1 MTVAMTKPV
10 LKIDPEFQAKI
21 PPLSEAEFKQL
32 EENILRDGEVYDPIV
47 IWNGT
52 IVDGHNRYRIIQDHP
67 WLEWRVREMQFADKW
82 EAFDWMCANQLGRR
96 NLTDEQRTY
105 LIGKMYEARKHAT
118 GGAQNGNQFASKKHA
133 GENCRH
139 VSRKI
144 TKQGTAGEIAR
155 ELGTGERTVR
165 DAEQYSK
172 GIDAIRIIS
181 SNTAS
186 DILSGK
192 KKIKKKD
199 IKLIGTAP
207 EPDRPA
213 LISAV
218 VEGRPIPKEDPKPK
232 PASALP
238 PPQPAPAP
246 SAIGKPIAA
255 PQEERGGQDV
265 PQTTD
270 FSKINWRS
278 AEGRR
283 VKEQIDQAIRESY
296 SDETPEFTL
305 PMLIEELNLDIRD
318 FTEKLSRMLTDR
330 ADIITES
337 IRIETKNLLHNLKKY
352 KEALN
357 NGK

>member
-105 LIGKMYEARKHAT
+105 LIGKMYEARKHANI
-118 GGAQNGNQFASKKHA
+118 GAPVGNTNAKKQCTQNGNIEAK
-133 GENCRH
+133 R
-139 VSRKI
+139 VSE
-144 TKQGTAGEIAR
+144 QIAD
-155 ELGTGERTVR
+155 ELGIAKNTVIRAERF
-165 DAEQYSK
+165 SK
-172 GIDAIRIIS
+172 GIDAVRS
-181 SNTAS
+181 VSPETAEK
-186 DILSGK
+186 ILTGK
-192 KKIKKKD
+192 QKIQKQTVQH
-199 IKLIGTAP
+199 IGTAP

-283 VKEQIDQAIRESY
+283 VREQIDQAIRDSY

-305 PMLIEELNLDIRD
+305 PMLIEELNLDVQD
-318 FTEKLSRMLTDR
+318 FTDKLSRMLTDR